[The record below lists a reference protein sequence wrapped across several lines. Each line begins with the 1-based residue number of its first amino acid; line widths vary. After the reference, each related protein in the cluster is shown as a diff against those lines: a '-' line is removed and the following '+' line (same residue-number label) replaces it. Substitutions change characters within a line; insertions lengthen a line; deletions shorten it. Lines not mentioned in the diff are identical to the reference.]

1 MLFSSPVFLFLFLPI
16 VLSLYFVIPHKL
28 RNGYLLI
35 ASILFYSWGER
46 KYAVIMI
53 ASIILNYLFA
63 LLIFYSHNK
72 SKSHARIVLGLGI
85 TINLLLL
92 VGFKYLDFLF
102 SNIGLPPKHI
112 RLPLGISFFTFH
124 AISYIVDVYFKKAK
138 PMKNIVDTALYISFF
153 PQLIAGPIVRYH
165 DIAAQIVK
173 RAITANDFV
182 YGIQRFIQGLGKKVL
197 IANVLAVTADRL
209 FDKPVNELTFG
220 TAWLAIICYSLQ
232 LYFDFSGYSD
242 MAIGLAR
249 MFGFT
254 FPENFNYPYISQ
266 SITEFWR
273 RWHISLSQWFRDYL
287 YIPLGG
293 SRKGLVRTC
302 LNLLI
307 VFALCGLWH
316 GANWTFILW
325 GLYYGLILVIEKLG
339 LLRILEALPRFI
351 RHIYALVIIIIG
363 WVLFRSY
370 DLAHALSYIAK
381 MVNIKSASTILLD
394 IEPYVNNHMLLVLI
408 AAVLYSMPAVK
419 QKKFS
424 IFSYALLFIFFV
436 ASIMSIAAN
445 TYNPF
450 IYFRF

>member
-46 KYAVIMI
+46 KYAVIML
-53 ASIILNYLFA
+53 ASIVLNYLFA

-72 SKSHARIVLGLGI
+72 SKSCARIVLGLGI

-197 IANVLAVTADRL
+197 IANVLALTADRL

-293 SRKGLVRTC
+293 SRKGLARTC

-325 GLYYGLILVIEKLG
+325 GIYYGLILVIEKLG

-408 AAVLYSMPAVK
+408 AAVLFSMPAVK

>member
-1 MLFSSPVFLFLFLPI
+1 
-16 VLSLYFVIPHKL
+16 
-28 RNGYLLI
+28 
-35 ASILFYSWGER
+35 
-46 KYAVIMI
+46 MI

>member
-1 MLFSSPVFLFLFLPI
+1 
-16 VLSLYFVIPHKL
+16 
-28 RNGYLLI
+28 
-35 ASILFYSWGER
+35 
-46 KYAVIMI
+46 
-53 ASIILNYLFA
+53 
-63 LLIFYSHNK
+63 
-72 SKSHARIVLGLGI
+72 
-85 TINLLLL
+85 
-92 VGFKYLDFLF
+92 
-102 SNIGLPPKHI
+102 
-112 RLPLGISFFTFH
+112 
-124 AISYIVDVYFKKAK
+124 
-138 PMKNIVDTALYISFF
+138 
-153 PQLIAGPIVRYH
+153 
-165 DIAAQIVK
+165 
-173 RAITANDFV
+173 
-182 YGIQRFIQGLGKKVL
+182 
-197 IANVLAVTADRL
+197 
-209 FDKPVNELTFG
+209 
-220 TAWLAIICYSLQ
+220 
-232 LYFDFSGYSD
+232 
-242 MAIGLAR
+242 
-249 MFGFT
+249 
-254 FPENFNYPYISQ
+254 
-266 SITEFWR
+266 
-273 RWHISLSQWFRDYL
+273 
-287 YIPLGG
+287 
-293 SRKGLVRTC
+293 